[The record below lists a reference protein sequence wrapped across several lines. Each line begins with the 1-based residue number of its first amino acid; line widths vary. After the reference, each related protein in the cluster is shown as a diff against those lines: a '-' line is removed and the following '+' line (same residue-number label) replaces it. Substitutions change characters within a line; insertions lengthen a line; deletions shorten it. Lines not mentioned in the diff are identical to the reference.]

1 MKAVEAHR
9 IIYPTA
15 KGVGSRPD
23 DNNDCTVR
31 AVVNAFGFEYQKVH
45 DVLEFYGRKT
55 GHGAKNQVW
64 IPAYK
69 QLGMEPIGSYG
80 KCRNAWAERYTFGC
94 KGISVPE
101 LPGIT
106 IKSFLK
112 KHPGGR
118 FVCMSRRHAFAIVD
132 GALID
137 HTNLLINTRI
147 TVAFKAV
154 S

>member
-1 MKAVEAHR
+1 
-9 IIYPTA
+9 
-15 KGVGSRPD
+15 
-23 DNNDCTVR
+23 
-31 AVVNAFGFEYQKVH
+31 VNAFGYEYQKVH

-55 GHGAKNQVW
+55 GFGAKNHVW

-69 QLGMEPIGSYG
+69 QLGLVPIGSYG
-80 KCRNAWAERYTFGC
+80 KCRNVWAERCEFGR
-94 KGISVPE
+94 INIDVPE

-112 KHPGGR
+112 KHPVGR
-118 FVCMSRRHAFAIVD
+118 FVCMSRRHAFAIVN

-147 TVAFKAV
+147 TVAFNAV